1 MSYLHRV
8 FNRRSL
14 KALLTICC
22 IALVVAAIWLLGP
35 FFGFGESRPLLSAE
49 SRLIFIL
56 LSVLTLVS
64 FWLRWP
70 LFIVLS
76 ASLCVLIWVFGP
88 FLLAGDSHPLAAIG
102 ARLMIIAAVL
112 VITLLYALWLLL
124 LALKDNPALL
134 DKFIRNAP
142 AAAEE
147 DTSEVTSAI
156 ASAVEYVNKNRSNL
170 SFFQRVILARKP
182 LDVLPWYMMLGTEE
196 AGKTSAILAS
206 GQNFPLPEQLN
217 LVGKPAKQ
225 TRNCECWFANDAI
238 YIDTAGKYV
247 SEAEKHLGEW
257 KAMLKALKKY
267 RPVKALN
274 GVVVAFSA
282 ADVMGRNKAE
292 LFELAATLRARIED
306 LRQTLGVRFPVYVVV
321 TKLDQLP
328 GFAEYFRILTE
339 QEREQVWGVTFP
351 YGDARTEPCSDIHSQ
366 IKAELQLLEERIE
379 RDMIVR
385 QQEEYDNRDRKKM
398 YALPQDVRLL
408 AGMVSEV
415 VNNIFF
421 SSRYDETQSYTQLRG
436 LYFVSSLQPVDFS
449 VLNNETIMRKWSNYV
464 DHMTPTVSA
473 SLTAVPG
480 DRDFLINDVSYGRH
494 YFLKQLFS
502 EVIVKDLDLA
512 RHNLANE
519 SKYRLQRFLGHT
531 LCIVTTFIL
540 LNGFYHSYQLN
551 NAFLDTVQTKVAAL
565 DTEVKRFVSTSN
577 HNLLPRLLMLS
588 QYLPE
593 YGNLDIFDPTLE
605 WRYGLY
611 TGTEVMTA
619 SDSLYQFFLQRLLL
633 PQIEQQTTQAL
644 QQAIDNGNTGQIF
657 NQLKL
662 YLQVF
667 AQGKMDREYMIDSIT
682 HLWETSGKLQ
692 AYEERR
698 IFVSHLTNLLA
709 SPDWRRYGQGVDDGL
724 VKYARTL
731 IEREDVASR
740 LYERIKTSLAP
751 DVPADLTLNAM
762 TKSRSGELFTMDD
775 ATGETVIPGLFT
787 RAGYYELFKKKMDP
801 GLMLLER
808 EDAWVLGKGSSNGEG
823 GARPKINVTGEG
835 ALVNP
840 VQQQILAL
848 YLDEYTRHWQAFLGN
863 IRIKT
868 DVMPLEYGDAGV
880 IGDVYMLKTL
890 SATDSPLVNLLQ
902 RAVEET
908 TLVGK
913 DDRSLLDNVRNKG
926 RILNAVAKVN
936 LAWAAAEKKLL
947 REHVDSQF
955 SPLREFVTGSS
966 EPATD
971 ARPARAGAELNKL
984 MAALSEQYTLFV
996 LYNDALKS
1004 GSVLALSSAALNISA
1019 EAQTWPEPLPE
1030 LVGPLLE
1037 NAYRHASRE
1046 TIAKSNEGIE
1056 DSLGQV
1062 CRATIEGRYPFAQS
1076 QREVKRSDF
1085 ERFFAAGG
1093 LVDNYFQKNLADKV
1107 DTASHPWRY
1116 KGQSESSDEK
1126 ILDVFEQAAEIRD
1139 AFFQEDGGRKL
1150 SLSFK
1155 VSVPYLDPQIT
1166 QLNMNFDGAQ
1176 VNYAHWAVSPVSV
1189 TWPASR
1195 IASKITLNAMPRV
1208 ISGSS
1213 SLKYSGPW
1221 ALFHWLEGARDIVDS
1236 GDDGMALVYEL
1247 DQRRANIEVSGLNF
1261 GDRLAMDLLR
1271 DFHCPGDK

>member
-22 IALVVAAIWLLGP
+22 IALIVAAIWLLGP

-102 ARLMIIAAVL
+102 ARLVIIAAVL

-282 ADVMGRNKAE
+282 ADVLGRNKAE

-351 YGDARTEPCSDIHSQ
+351 YGDARTESCSDIHSQ

-421 SSRYDETQSYTQLRG
+421 SSRYDETQSYTLLRG

-449 VLNNETIMRKWSNYV
+449 LLNNETIMRKWSNYV
-464 DHMTPTVSA
+464 DHTTPTVSA

-480 DRDFLINDVSYGRH
+480 DRDFLINDVSYGRQ

-502 EVIVKDLDLA
+502 AVIV
-512 RHNLANE
+512 
-519 SKYRLQRFLGHT
+519 
-531 LCIVTTFIL
+531 
-540 LNGFYHSYQLN
+540 
-551 NAFLDTVQTKVAAL
+551 
-565 DTEVKRFVSTSN
+565 
-577 HNLLPRLLMLS
+577 
-588 QYLPE
+588 
-593 YGNLDIFDPTLE
+593 
-605 WRYGLY
+605 
-611 TGTEVMTA
+611 
-619 SDSLYQFFLQRLLL
+619 
-633 PQIEQQTTQAL
+633 
-644 QQAIDNGNTGQIF
+644 
-657 NQLKL
+657 
-662 YLQVF
+662 
-667 AQGKMDREYMIDSIT
+667 
-682 HLWETSGKLQ
+682 
-692 AYEERR
+692 
-698 IFVSHLTNLLA
+698 
-709 SPDWRRYGQGVDDGL
+709 
-724 VKYARTL
+724 
-731 IEREDVASR
+731 
-740 LYERIKTSLAP
+740 
-751 DVPADLTLNAM
+751 
-762 TKSRSGELFTMDD
+762 
-775 ATGETVIPGLFT
+775 
-787 RAGYYELFKKKMDP
+787 
-801 GLMLLER
+801 
-808 EDAWVLGKGSSNGEG
+808 
-823 GARPKINVTGEG
+823 
-835 ALVNP
+835 
-840 VQQQILAL
+840 
-848 YLDEYTRHWQAFLGN
+848 
-863 IRIKT
+863 
-868 DVMPLEYGDAGV
+868 
-880 IGDVYMLKTL
+880 
-890 SATDSPLVNLLQ
+890 
-902 RAVEET
+902 
-908 TLVGK
+908 
-913 DDRSLLDNVRNKG
+913 
-926 RILNAVAKVN
+926 
-936 LAWAAAEKKLL
+936 
-947 REHVDSQF
+947 
-955 SPLREFVTGSS
+955 
-966 EPATD
+966 
-971 ARPARAGAELNKL
+971 
-984 MAALSEQYTLFV
+984 
-996 LYNDALKS
+996 
-1004 GSVLALSSAALNISA
+1004 
-1019 EAQTWPEPLPE
+1019 
-1030 LVGPLLE
+1030 
-1037 NAYRHASRE
+1037 
-1046 TIAKSNEGIE
+1046 
-1056 DSLGQV
+1056 
-1062 CRATIEGRYPFAQS
+1062 
-1076 QREVKRSDF
+1076 
-1085 ERFFAAGG
+1085 
-1093 LVDNYFQKNLADKV
+1093 
-1107 DTASHPWRY
+1107 
-1116 KGQSESSDEK
+1116 
-1126 ILDVFEQAAEIRD
+1126 
-1139 AFFQEDGGRKL
+1139 
-1150 SLSFK
+1150 
-1155 VSVPYLDPQIT
+1155 
-1166 QLNMNFDGAQ
+1166 
-1176 VNYAHWAVSPVSV
+1176 
-1189 TWPASR
+1189 
-1195 IASKITLNAMPRV
+1195 
-1208 ISGSS
+1208 
-1213 SLKYSGPW
+1213 
-1221 ALFHWLEGARDIVDS
+1221 
-1236 GDDGMALVYEL
+1236 
-1247 DQRRANIEVSGLNF
+1247 
-1261 GDRLAMDLLR
+1261 
-1271 DFHCPGDK
+1271 